1 MKSKTGAE
9 NGKGKVNFSPNRT
22 GREEK
27 SGKNPAKKRG
37 EKIIK
42 IFKEINI

>member
-22 GREEK
+22 GREDNFR
-27 SGKNPAKKRG
+27 KNPAKKRG